1 MKELELTAGRA
12 TGIPAIFK
20 SLEDNWSPLP
30 KLKTDEDRSFFEIA
44 LLFVKQWLEVQLKSL
59 NTVLEMANIT
69 TRAKHKSPFSSL
81 LQ

>member
-1 MKELELTAGRA
+1 LKELELTAGRA
-12 TGIPAIFK
+12 TRISAVLK

-30 KLKTDEDRSFFEIA
+30 KFNTDEDRSFFEIA

-69 TRAKHKSPFSSL
+69 TRAKPKKPIFLSL
-81 LQ
+81 Q

>member
-44 LLFVKQWLEVQLKSL
+44 LLFVKQWLEV
-59 NTVLEMANIT
+59 
-69 TRAKHKSPFSSL
+69 
-81 LQ
+81 